1 MKCGDL
7 VMAIDGY
14 QSNKK
19 KMIGIILPEVSS
31 KESKVLLVGSQRRIL
46 LSNGEITWRNLW
58 ELETIGWP

>member
-1 MKCGDL
+1 MKCGEL
-7 VMAIDGY
+7 VMVDGY

-31 KESKVLLVGSQRRIL
+31 KESKLILVGSQRKIL

-58 ELETIGWP
+58 ELEPIGWP

>member
-1 MKCGDL
+1 
-7 VMAIDGY
+7 MAIDGY

-31 KESKVLLVGSQRRIL
+31 KESKLLVGSQRKIL
-46 LSNGEITWRNLW
+46 LSNGEITWMNLW

>member
-1 MKCGDL
+1 
-7 VMAIDGY
+7 MAIDGY

-31 KESKVLLVGSQRRIL
+31 KESKLLVGSQRKIL